1 MADSDSPAD
10 APKSAGGLSPAE
22 APNSEGG
29 PSPAEARKSEGGHPR
44 LARSAGVFG
53 LATIASRVLGLVRDQ
68 VLAFY
73 FGAGDANDAFRVAS
87 RIPNLVRD
95 LFAEGAMSAAF
106 VPTFT
111 RELTLHGR
119 ERAWRLASSVINALL
134 TVTGIIV
141 IAGIVF
147 AEPLVRLYAADFAE
161 VPGKLEL
168 TIYLTRISFPF
179 LTMVAVAAA
188 LMGMLNSLGHFF
200 VPALSPA
207 MFNVAVIAMSLSLI
221 PFAPQLG
228 IADITIV
235 AIATLVGGLGQL
247 LIQWPPLRREGFRY
261 RAVLD
266 LKDEGL
272 HRVLLLMG
280 PGTIGMAA
288 TQINVFVNTVLATGQ
303 GTGAVSWLDF
313 AFRLMYLP
321 IGLFGVSIATA
332 AAPAISRMVATR
344 DFARIRSTLANA
356 LGLMMFLNVPA
367 TVGLFILARP
377 IVAVIFEHGEF
388 TAADTMATAAALQYY
403 AIGLVGYSI
412 VRIISPTFY
421 ALQRSR
427 VPVMASAGSV
437 VVNVILNLA
446 LVRVMGYRGLAL
458 GTSITAIVNATVQ
471 LALLRREI
479 HGLEGSR
486 IAASLARI
494 MAASAVMGAV
504 TWGSQTTLEHLMPGD
519 SLLLQIVRLLITIS
533 LSLAA
538 LAVSAQVLRI
548 REFTEA
554 RDLIVGRVRR
564 MAG

>member
-1 MADSDSPAD
+1 MPDSQ
-10 APKSAGGLSPAE
+10 
-22 APNSEGG
+22 
-29 PSPAEARKSEGGHPR
+29 PR

-53 LATIASRVLGLVRDQ
+53 LATITSRLLGLVRDQ

-111 RELTLHGR
+111 RQLALHGR
-119 ERAWRLASSVINALL
+119 ERAWQLASSVINALL
-134 TVTGIIV
+134 LVTGVLV

-147 AEPLVRLYAADFAE
+147 AEPLVRLFASGFSE

-168 TIYLTRISFPF
+168 TIHLTRIVFPF
-179 LTMVAVAAA
+179 LTLVAVAAA

-207 MFNVAVIAMSLSLI
+207 MFNVAIIVMSLTLI
-221 PFAPQLG
+221 PIAPSLG
-228 IADITIV
+228 VRPITIV

-247 LIQWPPLRREGFRY
+247 VIQWPPLRREGFRY
-261 RAVLD
+261 RPVLD
-266 LKDEGL
+266 FRDEGL

-288 TQINVFVNTVLATGQ
+288 TQINLLVNTMLATGE
-303 GTGAVSWLDF
+303 GTGAVTWLDF

-332 AAPAISRMVATR
+332 ATPAISRMAAGQEV
-344 DFARIRSTLANA
+344 ARIRSTLANA
-356 LGLMMFLNVPA
+356 LGLMLFLNVPA
-367 TVGLFILARP
+367 TVGLIVLAQP
-377 IVAVIFEHGEF
+377 IIAVIFEHGEF
-388 TAADTMATAAALQYY
+388 TSADTLATAAALQMY
-403 AIGLVGYSI
+403 AVGLIGYSV

-427 VPVMASAGSV
+427 VPVMVSAASV
-437 VVNVILNLA
+437 VVNVALNIA

-458 GTSITAIVNATVQ
+458 GTSITAILNAALQ
-471 LALLRREI
+471 LLLLRRELG
-479 HGLEGSR
+479 GLEGSR
-486 IAASLARI
+486 VAASFARTLLA
-494 MAASAVMGAV
+494 AAVMGMV
-504 TWGSQTTLEHLMPGD
+504 TVIAGITIEQFIPGD
-519 SLLLQIVRLLITIS
+519 AFAAQAARLAIIITVSIATLI
-533 LSLAA
+533 AA
-538 LAVSAQVLRI
+538 AQLLRI
-548 REFTEA
+548 REYAEA
-554 RDLIVGRVRR
+554 RDLLLGRLRR

>member
-1 MADSDSPAD
+1 MPDS
-10 APKSAGGLSPAE
+10 
-22 APNSEGG
+22 
-29 PSPAEARKSEGGHPR
+29 HPR

-73 FGAGDANDAFRVAS
+73 FGAGDANDAFRVAN

-111 RELTLHGR
+111 KQLTHDR
-119 ERAWRLASSVINALL
+119 ERAWRLASSVINALIL
-134 TVTGIIV
+134 VTGVLV
-141 IAGIVF
+141 IGGMTF
-147 AEPLVRLYAADFAE
+147 AEPLVRVFAADFAE

-168 TIYLTRISFPF
+168 TIYLTRIVFPF
-179 LTMVAVAAA
+179 LTLVAVAAA

-207 MFNVAVIAMSLSLI
+207 MYNVAVIVMSLSLI
-221 PFAPQLG
+221 PIAPSLG
-228 IADITIV
+228 IQEITIV
-235 AIATLVGGLGQL
+235 AVATLVGGLGQL
-247 LIQWPPLRREGFRY
+247 AIQWPPLKREGFRH

-288 TQINVFVNTVLATGQ
+288 TQINVFVNTVLATSQ

-332 AAPAISRMVATR
+332 ATPAISRMVAEH

-367 TVGLFILARP
+367 TVGLIVLARP

-388 TAADTMATAAALQYY
+388 TAADTMATAAAVQLY

-427 VPVMASAGSV
+427 IPVMVSAGSV
-437 VVNVILNLA
+437 VVNVALNLA

-458 GTSITAIVNATVQ
+458 GTSITAIINASVQ
-471 LALLRREI
+471 PLLLRREI
-479 HGLEGSR
+479 SGLEGSR
-486 IAASLARI
+486 IAASFARTLLA
-494 MAASAVMGAV
+494 AAVMGTV
-504 TWGSQTTLEHLMPGD
+504 TVIAGITIGQFIPGE
-519 SLLLQIVRLLITIS
+519 SFTAQAARLLIIITASI
-533 LSLAA
+533 AA
-538 LAVSAQVLRI
+538 LIAAAQVLR
-548 REFTEA
+548 
-554 RDLIVGRVRR
+554 
-564 MAG
+564 

>member
-1 MADSDSPAD
+1 MADSDSRAG
-10 APKSAGGLSPAE
+10 APT
-22 APNSEGG
+22 
-29 PSPAEARKSEGGHPR
+29 SEGGHPR

-111 RELTLHGR
+111 KQLAEHGR
-119 ERAWRLASSVINALL
+119 ARAWQLANSVINALVL
-134 TVTGIIV
+134 VTGVLV
-141 IAGIVF
+141 IGGIVF
-147 AEPLVRLYAADFAE
+147 AEPLVRLFAADFADI
-161 VPGKLEL
+161 PGKLEL
-168 TIYLTRISFPF
+168 TIYLTRIVFPF
-179 LTMVAVAAA
+179 LMLVAVAAA

-207 MFNVAVIAMSLSLI
+207 MFNVAIIVMALGLVPIAPSLGVQ
-221 PFAPQLG
+221 PM
-228 IADITIV
+228 TIV
-235 AIATLVGGLGQL
+235 AVATLVGGLGQL
-247 LIQWPPLRREGFRY
+247 AIQWPPLKREGFRY
-261 RAVLD
+261 RPVLD

-321 IGLFGVSIATA
+321 IGLFGISIATA
-332 AAPAISRMVATR
+332 ATPVISRMVAEQ

-356 LGLMMFLNVPA
+356 LGLMLFLNVPA
-367 TVGLFILARP
+367 TVGLIVLARP

-388 TAADTMATAAALQYY
+388 TAADTLATAAALQLY
-403 AIGLVGYSI
+403 AVGLVGYSV
-412 VRIISPTFY
+412 VRIVSPTFY

-427 VPVMASAGSV
+427 VPVMVSAGSV
-437 VVNVILNLA
+437 LVNVALNLA

-471 LALLRREI
+471 LWLLRREI
-479 HGLEGSR
+479 NGLDEAR
-486 IAASLARI
+486 MAASLARVLV
-494 MAASAVMGAV
+494 AAAVMGAIAATV
-504 TWGSQTTLEHLMPGD
+504 QAGLEQVLPGD
-519 SLLLQIVRLLITIS
+519 SLARQALRLLITIMVS
-533 LSLAA
+533 MGTLVAA
-538 LAVSAQVLRI
+538 AQVLRI
-548 REFTEA
+548 REYGEA
-554 RDLIVGRVRR
+554 RDLVIGRLRR

>member
-1 MADSDSPAD
+1 MADSDSRAG
-10 APKSAGGLSPAE
+10 APT
-22 APNSEGG
+22 
-29 PSPAEARKSEGGHPR
+29 SEGGHPR

-111 RELTLHGR
+111 KQLAEHGR
-119 ERAWRLASSVINALL
+119 ARAWQLASSVINALVL
-134 TVTGIIV
+134 VTGVLV
-141 IAGIVF
+141 IGGIVF
-147 AEPLVRLYAADFAE
+147 AEPLVRLFAADFGDI
-161 VPGKLEL
+161 PGKLEL
-168 TIYLTRISFPF
+168 TIYLTRIVFPF
-179 LTMVAVAAA
+179 LMLVAVAAA

-207 MFNVAVIAMSLSLI
+207 MFNVAIIVMALGLVPIAPSLGLQ
-221 PFAPQLG
+221 P
-228 IADITIV
+228 ITIV
-235 AIATLVGGLGQL
+235 AIATLVGGVGQL
-247 LIQWPPLRREGFRY
+247 AIQWPPLKREGFRY
-261 RAVLD
+261 RPVLD
-266 LKDEGL
+266 LRDEGL

-321 IGLFGVSIATA
+321 IGLFGISIATA
-332 AAPAISRMVATR
+332 ATPAISRMVAEQ
-344 DFARIRSTLANA
+344 DFARIRSTLADA
-356 LGLMMFLNVPA
+356 LGLMLFLNVPA
-367 TVGLFILARP
+367 TVGLIVLAKP

-388 TAADTMATAAALQYY
+388 TAADTLATAAALQLY
-403 AIGLVGYSI
+403 AVGLVGYSV
-412 VRIISPTFY
+412 VRIVSPTFY

-427 VPVMASAGSV
+427 VPVMVSAGSV
-437 VVNVILNLA
+437 LVNVALNLA

-471 LALLRREI
+471 VWLLRREI
-479 HGLEGSR
+479 NGLDEAR
-486 IAASLARI
+486 MAASLARVFV
-494 MAASAVMGAV
+494 AAAVMGAIAV
-504 TWGSQTTLEHLMPGD
+504 TAQAGLERMLPGD
-519 SLLLQIVRLLITIS
+519 SLALQALRLLITIMVS
-533 LSLAA
+533 MGTLVAA
-538 LAVSAQVLRI
+538 AQVLRI
-548 REFTEA
+548 REYGEA
-554 RDLIVGRVRR
+554 RDLVIGRLRR

>member
-1 MADSDSPAD
+1 MPDSS
-10 APKSAGGLSPAE
+10 
-22 APNSEGG
+22 
-29 PSPAEARKSEGGHPR
+29 PR
-44 LARSAGVFG
+44 LARSAGLFG
-53 LATIASRVLGLVRDQ
+53 LATITSRILGLVRDQ
-68 VLAFY
+68 VVAFY

-111 RELTLHGR
+111 RQLTLHGR
-119 ERAWRLASSVINALL
+119 DRAWRLASSVINALL
-134 TVTGIIV
+134 LVTGVIV
-141 IAGIVF
+141 VAGIIF

-168 TIYLTRISFPF
+168 TIYLTRIVFPF

-200 VPALSPA
+200 IPALSPA
-207 MFNVAVIAMSLSLI
+207 MFNVAIIVMALTLI
-221 PFAPQLG
+221 PIAPSLG
-228 IADITIV
+228 MQPITIV
-235 AIATLVGGLGQL
+235 ALATLAGGLGQL
-247 LIQWPPLRREGFRY
+247 VIQWPPLRREGFRY
-261 RAVLD
+261 RPVLD
-266 LKDEGL
+266 IRDEGL

-332 AAPAISRMVATR
+332 ATPAISRMVAEH
-344 DFARIRSTLANA
+344 DLARIRSTLAGA
-356 LGLMMFLNVPA
+356 LGLMLFLNVPA
-367 TVGLFILARP
+367 TIGLMVLARP

-388 TAADTMATAAALQYY
+388 TAADTMATASALQLY

-427 VPVMASAGSV
+427 VPVMVSAGSV
-437 VVNVILNLA
+437 LVNVALNLA

-458 GTSITAIVNATVQ
+458 GTSITAILNAAVQ
-471 LALLRREI
+471 LFLLQREI
-479 HGLEGSR
+479 GGLEGKR
-486 IAASLARI
+486 IASSLARVLV
-494 MAASAVMGAV
+494 ASAVMGAF
-504 TWGSQTTLEHLMPGD
+504 TIGADLTLASMMPGET
-519 SLLLQIVRLLITIS
+519 LAAQILRLASAITIS
-533 LSLAA
+533 LVA
-538 LAVSAQVLRI
+538 LVATAQLLRI
-548 REFTEA
+548 PEYAEA
-554 RDLIVGRVRR
+554 RDLVLGKLRR
-564 MAG
+564 MAR